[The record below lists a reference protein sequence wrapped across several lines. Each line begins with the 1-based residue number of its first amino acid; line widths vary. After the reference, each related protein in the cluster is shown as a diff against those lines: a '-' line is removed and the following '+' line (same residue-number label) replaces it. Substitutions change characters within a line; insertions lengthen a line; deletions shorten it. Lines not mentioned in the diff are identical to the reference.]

1 MNRTDELLQEILEEL
16 KMLREDIAIGLEI
29 DENKRRKFKETW
41 TAQRL
46 DAFIKKAKKEEKE

>member
-1 MNRTDELLQEILEEL
+1 MTRTEELLQEILDEIQQ
-16 KMLREDIAIGLEI
+16 LREDIAIGLDI
-29 DENKRRKFKETW
+29 DEEKRRKFKETW